1 MSQPVLNLF
10 CIIAL
15 AGSLFSTYMNA
26 SSLSLGLLGFNVVVL
41 VGAFLFGLVRGKK
54 LDIQP
59 TYEELV

>member
-1 MSQPVLNLF
+1 MLF
-10 CIIAL
+10 RSL

-54 LDIQP
+54 LEIQP